1 MSKVIKEDRG
11 NIALL
16 RMNSGV
22 TNAIGTELVNDLCA
36 ALQEIRK
43 EAAGM
48 VLAGGEKFF
57 SMGLNLPELLEMN
70 QKEMTDFWYKFDQL
84 VMDLFTVPLPSVC
97 AIRGHAVAGG
107 CVFAVTCDY
116 RFGISDKKQI
126 GLNEIRLG
134 VPVPYSVDMIL
145 RQLVGDRTAT
155 EMMYTGNFMTLS
167 DAKTVGLLDEIC
179 SPETVE
185 DRAAEKAALL
195 AASNRAAFCAM
206 KANRVEE
213 IRMKYEKN
221 FKAKNEIFLGC
232 WFDPP
237 VQEVL
242 KEASRKF

>member
-1 MSKVIKEDRG
+1 MSKVIKEYRG
-11 NIALL
+11 NVALL
-16 RMNSGV
+16 RMNNGV

-43 EAAGM
+43 DAAGM

-57 SMGLNLPELLEMN
+57 SMGLNLPELLEMT
-70 QKEMTDFWYKFDQL
+70 QKEMTDFWYRFDQL
-84 VMDLFTVPLPSVC
+84 VMDLFAVPLPSVC

-107 CVFAVTCDY
+107 CVFALTSDY
-116 RFGISDKKQI
+116 RFGTWDKKQI

-134 VPVPYSVDMIL
+134 VPVPWSVDMIL
-145 RQLVGDRTAT
+145 RQIVGDRAAT

-167 DAKTVGLLDEIC
+167 EAKNIGLVDEIC
-179 SPETVE
+179 PPESVE

-195 AASNRAAFCAM
+195 AASNRAAFSAM
-206 KANRVEE
+206 KINRVEE

-221 FKAKNEIFLGC
+221 AKAKNEIFLDC
-232 WFDPP
+232 WFDPS

>member
-1 MSKVIKEDRG
+1 MSKVIREHLG

-22 TNAIGTELVNDLCA
+22 TNAIGTDLVNDLCA
-36 ALQEIRK
+36 ALHEIRK
-43 EAAGM
+43 ESAGM

-57 SMGLNLPELLEMN
+57 SMGLNLPELLMMN
-70 QKEMTDFWYKFDQL
+70 RKEMTDFWYKFDQL
-84 VMDLFTVPLPSVC
+84 VMDLFTFSLPSVC

-107 CVFAVTCDY
+107 CVFALTSDY
-116 RFGISDKKQI
+116 RFATSDKKQI

-145 RQLVGDRTAT
+145 RQIVGDRAAT

-167 DAKTVGLLDEIC
+167 DAKNIGLVDEIC
-179 SPETVE
+179 PPESVE
-185 DRAAEKAALL
+185 DRAVEKAALL
-195 AASNRAAFCAM
+195 ASSSRAAFSEM
-206 KANRVEE
+206 KASRVEE
-213 IRMKYEKN
+213 IRIRYEKN
-221 FKAKNEIFLGC
+221 AKAKNEIFLDC
-232 WFDPP
+232 WFDKA